1 MRTDSRYEILDKHE
15 CQVKVGPGWVDSI
28 KKNASRT
35 LSHSNVWGYGQ
46 NYPIPKEGT
55 KKICAARIKFSGKIE
70 PVLARVANKN
80 GWKFTHPCDVFAINT
95 SPNTFP
101 LDFVVLETIGFQFGE
116 HRIYCLITPKEK
128 KAGYSY
134 ESMIRRGIY
143 WFAFL
148 C

>member
-55 KKICAARIKFSGKIE
+55 KKICAARISTVQTDLTCICTESATSKTSETPCLKYLLSTLIYNRT
-70 PVLARVANKN
+70 PDSDKPARARV
-80 GWKFTHPCDVFAINT
+80 
-95 SPNTFP
+95 
-101 LDFVVLETIGFQFGE
+101 
-116 HRIYCLITPKEK
+116 
-128 KAGYSY
+128 
-134 ESMIRRGIY
+134 
-143 WFAFL
+143 
-148 C
+148 